1 MKRTECTE
9 IIIDTIREKSIKY
22 QELADGIGRSLI
34 WTTLALQGQATMDE
48 VEATKISDILGLGT
62 DITRSLQE
70 FPMRGSLEHNPPI
83 DPTQYRFYE
92 LIQIYGSTLKA
103 VINEKFG
110 DGIMSAIDFTMDME
124 RVEDPKGDRVKI
136 TMEGKFLPFKKW

>member
-48 VEATKISDILGLGT
+48 VEATKISEVLVLGT
-62 DITRSLQE
+62 DPDLWFNPEVCHQQE
-70 FPMRGSLEHNPPI
+70 VR
-83 DPTQYRFYE
+83 
-92 LIQIYGSTLKA
+92 
-103 VINEKFG
+103 
-110 DGIMSAIDFTMDME
+110 
-124 RVEDPKGDRVKI
+124 
-136 TMEGKFLPFKKW
+136 